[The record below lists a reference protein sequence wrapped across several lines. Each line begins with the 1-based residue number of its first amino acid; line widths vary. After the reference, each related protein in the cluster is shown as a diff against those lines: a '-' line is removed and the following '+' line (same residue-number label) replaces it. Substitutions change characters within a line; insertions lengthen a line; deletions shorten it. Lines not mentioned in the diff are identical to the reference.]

1 FDKISEKY
9 NKDFNGLITI
19 FENDKYGEL
28 TEKII
33 SNFVIDNSPIKYENS
48 DKNKDKEFVLRNII
62 QSLESKLQI
71 KDKKIDELLKLNKE
85 AEKKIKKYEDLT
97 IKLNE
102 AIKVKND
109 ELNEKKE
116 VLQNKIIELEQLKE
130 QPYPKDNNSLHSEN
144 INDTK
149 INIIGAPDLW
159 KLESTEDICFY
170 NEDEIDNFINN
181 YNNENSKFYV
191 VRFGVTSYSSRK
203 IKKQTHAIFINNKDE
218 YIKII
223 KGE

>member
-1 FDKISEKY
+1 
-9 NKDFNGLITI
+9 
-19 FENDKYGEL
+19 
-28 TEKII
+28 
-33 SNFVIDNSPIKYENS
+33 
-48 DKNKDKEFVLRNII
+48 
-62 QSLESKLQI
+62 
-71 KDKKIDELLKLNKE
+71 
-85 AEKKIKKYEDLT
+85 
-97 IKLNE
+97 
-102 AIKVKND
+102 
-109 ELNEKKE
+109 
-116 VLQNKIIELEQLKE
+116 LEQLKE